1 MNPSF
6 QPHRPNLAETL
17 SQDFT
22 PNRLVEAFQDALAA
36 TTVAHNGCVYA
47 DNRTRLAALQLLM
60 SYIEGKPVE
69 RQQVETMTHAADP
82 DADLVARL
90 KRSPAL
96 RRMVRRQLDVAE
108 KT

>member
-1 MNPSF
+1 MNATPS
-6 QPHRPNLAETL
+6 PHLPNLSEYL
-17 SQDFT
+17 GSEFSSQ
-22 PNRLVEAFQDALAA
+22 RLITAFEDALAA

-69 RQQVETMTHAADP
+69 RQQVETVTHAADP
-82 DADLVARL
+82 DADLAARL

-96 RRMVRRQLDVAE
+96 RRLVRLELAEAE
-108 KT
+108 KN